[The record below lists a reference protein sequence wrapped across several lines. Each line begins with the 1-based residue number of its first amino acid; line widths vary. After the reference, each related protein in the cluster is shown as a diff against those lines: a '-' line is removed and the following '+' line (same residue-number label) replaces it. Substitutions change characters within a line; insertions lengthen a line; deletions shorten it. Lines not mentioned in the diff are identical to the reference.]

1 MFSIIVM
8 TVVMRVVRVCATEAW
23 LLFLCLEVVL
33 PVLNFV

>member
-1 MFSIIVM
+1 MFFIFVL
-8 TVVMRVVRVCATEAW
+8 TVVMRVVRVCETEAW